1 MGALQTDYLV
11 VGAGASGLAFAD
23 TLLDQSDADIIIVD
37 RHDRP
42 GGHWNDA
49 YPFVRL
55 HQPAAFYGVNSLELW
70 DGKVDRDG
78 PNAGLLGLASL
89 GEITSYFEKVM
100 KERLLP
106 SGRVRFLPNHEH
118 LGQGRLRPIL
128 GSGDTDV
135 SYRRLVDSTYYG
147 TSVPSTHQ
155 PHFKVGE
162 GTALVPPNALPMLW
176 KRRDAMPEA
185 FVILGAG
192 KTAMDAA
199 VWLLSAGVEPDRIH
213 WVRPRDSWVYN
224 RAKVQP
230 GRSFLPAMLGAQ
242 AELMRAMGEA
252 TDTDEVFERLE
263 AAGYMLRIDRNHRA
277 SMFHYATCSEAEV
290 AMMGRIEKVIRK
302 GRVAAIEPGAIR
314 FADADVTVPENSL
327 FIDCTA
333 SAIVRKPPV
342 PVFDGDTVTLQMIR
356 GGQPAFSAALAAFID
371 VHVDGEAAKNRLAVP
386 IPLPDRIEDF
396 AAATLVNM
404 ANQQAWMQD
413 DRIRGF
419 ILASRLDGYGKTIAA
434 IGPDDAEMAAMA
446 AELRRL
452 SRAAVPNMQA
462 LAAAATNP

>member
-1 MGALQTDYLV
+1 MGALRTDYLV

-23 TLLDQSDADIIIVD
+23 TLLDESDADIVIVD

-70 DGKVDRDG
+70 DGAVDRRG

-89 GEITSYFEKVM
+89 GEISAYFEKVM
-100 KERLLP
+100 TERLLA
-106 SGRVRFLPNHEH
+106 SGRVRYLPNHDH
-118 LGQGRLRPIL
+118 LGEGRLRPVF
-128 GSGDTDV
+128 GGGETQV
-135 SYRRLVDSTYYG
+135 TYRRLVDSTFYG

-155 PHFKVGE
+155 PKFTVGE
-162 GTALVPPNALPMLW
+162 HVALVPPNALPTLW
-176 KRRDAMPEA
+176 KRREAMPDA
-185 FVILGAG
+185 YVILGAG

-199 VWLLSAGVEPDRIH
+199 VWLLSSGVDPNLIH
-213 WVRPRDSWVYN
+213 WVRPRDSWMYN

-230 GRSFLPAMLGAQ
+230 GRAFLPAMLGAQ
-242 AELMRAMGEA
+242 ANLMRALGEA
-252 TDTDEVFERLE
+252 SDADDLFERLE
-263 AAGYMLRIDRNHRA
+263 ASGYMLRIDRQHRA
-277 SMFHYATCSEAEV
+277 AMFHYATCSEAEV
-290 AMMGRIEKVIRK
+290 AMMGRIDNVVRM
-302 GRVAAIEPGAIR
+302 GRVTALEPGLIR
-314 FADADVTVPENSL
+314 FAEAEVAVPKDSL

-371 VHVDGEAAKNRLAVP
+371 VHVDDESRKNALAVP

-396 AAATLVNM
+396 PAATLVNM

-413 DRIRGF
+413 EAIRNF

-434 IGPDDAEMAAMA
+434 IAPDDAEMVALA
-446 AELRRL
+446 AEVRGL
-452 SRAAVPNMQA
+452 SRAAVPNLRA
-462 LAAAATNP
+462 LAKAATNP